1 MKPIK
6 RVFIVTAIVEEW
18 GGSESLWFAA
28 VPHLL
33 KEGIQVFVVKET
45 ISREHPKF
53 KWLASQGVLLNDL
66 VMRPEGKKKPERPPA
81 ILNRFENNIANYCIL
96 LETYKPDLVLIN
108 QGVNFDGL
116 YFGLYAQKAGIP
128 YAILA
133 HKAVEFFWPQP
144 QERAFMKEVWKG
156 SLRNYFV
163 SNHNLQFTRF
173 QFGMEIPAAERVYYP
188 IRRYKEPL
196 PFPSEN
202 DTYRLACIGR
212 LFLLDKGQDILLQ
225 ILSEPT
231 WRNRN
236 IQVDFI
242 GSGDDKEALNE
253 MADFLQLPN
262 VRFIGYSTNE
272 HIWEDYH
279 ALLLPSRS
287 EGLPLVVQEAMAS
300 GRIAIAG
307 NAGGTAELVVD
318 GRNGFLGEANV
329 SDFRLTMERAWE
341 KRSEWKELGLQAFQD
356 FHAFY
361 PEQPI
366 EQFADSVKSL
376 LHG

>member
-6 RVFIVTAIVEEW
+6 RLFIVTAIEEEW

-28 VPHLL
+28 VPYLL
-33 KEGIQVFVVKET
+33 KQGIQLFVIKGS

-53 KWLASQGVLLNDL
+53 KWLAEQGVLLIDL
-66 VMRPEGKKKPERPPA
+66 VMRPEGQKKPERTPA
-81 ILNRFENNIANYCIL
+81 ILNRFENNIANYCIH
-96 LETYKPDLVLIN
+96 LEVYKPDLILIN

-116 YFGLYAQKAGIP
+116 YFGLFAQKAGIP

-144 QERAFMKEVWKG
+144 QERAFMKDVWKG

-163 SNHNLQFTRF
+163 SEHNLRHTRY
-173 QFGMEIPAAERVYYP
+173 QFGMDIPETERVYYP
-188 IRRYKEPL
+188 IRRYAAPL
-196 PFPSEN
+196 PFPSADE
-202 DTYRLACIGR
+202 TYRLACIGR
-212 LFLLDKGQDILLQ
+212 LFLLDKGQDI
-225 ILSEPT
+225 ILRILAEPV

-242 GSGDDKEALNE
+242 GSGGDKEALME
-253 MADFLQLPN
+253 LAEYLKLQN
-262 VRFIGYSTNE
+262 IRFIGYSTNE

-287 EGLPLVVQEAMAS
+287 EGLPLVVQEAMSS
-300 GRIAIAG
+300 GRISIAG
-307 NAGGTAELVVD
+307 NAGGTAEVVVD

-329 SDFRLTMERAWE
+329 SDFSSTMERAWE
-341 KRSEWKELGLQAFQD
+341 RRMDWEEMGRQAFQD
-356 FHAFY
+356 FQVFY
-361 PEQPI
+361 PEQPV
-366 EQFADSVKSL
+366 ERFAESVNSL
-376 LHG
+376 MYG

>member
-1 MKPIK
+1 MKPLK
-6 RVFIVTAIVEEW
+6 RLFIVTAIEEEW

-33 KEGIQVFVVKET
+33 KQGIQLFVVKGN

-53 KWLASQGVLLNDL
+53 KWLAAQGVLLIDL
-66 VMRPEGKKKPERPPA
+66 VMRPEGQKKPERPPDVV
-81 ILNRFENNIANYCIL
+81 NRFENNIANYCIN
-96 LETYKPDLVLIN
+96 LEVYKPDLVLIN

-116 YFGLYAQKAGIP
+116 YFGLFAQKAGIP

-163 SNHNLQFTRF
+163 SEHNLQYTRY
-173 QFGMEIPAAERVYYP
+173 QFGMDIPASERVYYP

-196 PFPSEN
+196 SFPSTEEI
-202 DTYRLACIGR
+202 YRLACIGR
-212 LFLLDKGQDILLQ
+212 LFILDKGQDIILR
-225 ILSEPT
+225 ILSEPA
-231 WRNRN
+231 WRARN

-242 GSGDDKEALNE
+242 GSGGDKEALMD
-253 MADFLQLPN
+253 MAEYLNLPN

-300 GRIAIAG
+300 GRISIAG

-318 GRNGFLGEANV
+318 GRNGFLGEANFN
-329 SDFRLTMERAWE
+329 DFILTMERAWE
-341 KRSEWKELGLQAFQD
+341 KRNDWQKMGRQAFDD
-356 FHAFY
+356 FHSFY
-361 PEQPI
+361 PDQVVEH
-366 EQFADSVKSL
+366 FAESVKSL
-376 LHG
+376 LHD

>member
-6 RVFIVTAIVEEW
+6 RLFIVTAIEEEW

-28 VPHLL
+28 VPYLL
-33 KEGIQVFVVKET
+33 KQGIQLFVVKQS

-53 KWLASQGVLLNDL
+53 KWLAAQGVLLIDL
-66 VMRPEGKKKPERPPA
+66 VMRPEGQKKPERTPA
-81 ILNRFENNIANYCIL
+81 ILNRYENNIANYCIH
-96 LETYKPDLVLIN
+96 LEVYKPDLILIN

-116 YFGLYAQKAGIP
+116 YFGLFAQKAGIP
-128 YAILA
+128 YTILA

-144 QERAFMKEVWKG
+144 QERAFMKDVWNG

-163 SNHNLQFTRF
+163 SEHNLRHTCY
-173 QFGMEIPAAERVYYP
+173 QFGMDIPAKERVYYP
-188 IRRYKEPL
+188 IRRYAEPL
-196 PFPSEN
+196 PFPSSEE
-202 DTYRLACIGR
+202 TYRLACIGR
-212 LFLLDKGQDILLQ
+212 LFLLDKGQDI
-225 ILSEPT
+225 ILRILAEPA
-231 WRNRN
+231 WRDRN

-242 GSGDDKEALNE
+242 GSGGDKEALMD
-253 MADFLQLPN
+253 MAGYLNLPN

-318 GRNGFLGEANV
+318 GRNGFLGEANFN
-329 SDFRLTMERAWE
+329 DFSRTMERAWE
-341 KRSEWKELGLQAFQD
+341 KRQEWLEMGRQAFND

-361 PEQPI
+361 PEQPV
-366 EQFADSVKSL
+366 ERFAESVNSL